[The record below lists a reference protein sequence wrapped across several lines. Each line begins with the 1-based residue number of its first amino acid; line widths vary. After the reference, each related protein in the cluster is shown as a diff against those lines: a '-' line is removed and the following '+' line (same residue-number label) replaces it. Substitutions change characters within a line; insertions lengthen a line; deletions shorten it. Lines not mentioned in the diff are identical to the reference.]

1 MQFTNSLSRKKEDF
15 KPLKDLEVGIYSC
28 GPTVYHTASIGNF
41 RAFLFADFVHRL
53 FEFDGYKIKHVMNI
67 TDVGHL
73 TDDGSDGD
81 DKMEKAAAKEGKT
94 AWDIAEFYTNQFLT
108 DMDRLNIKRPDVMP
122 KATDHIEQQIKMVG
136 ELEGNGYTYKT
147 SDGIYFDTSK
157 LDDYGKLSNQKLED
171 KEEGARVQVNK
182 EKKNSSDFALWKF
195 SKEGEK
201 RQMEWESPWGVGFP
215 GWHIEC
221 SAMSIE
227 YLGSP
232 FDIHTGGM
240 DLGPVHHEN
249 EIAQTQGVYKNNQ
262 SNYWLHNEFILID
275 GGKMSKSL
283 NNVYSI
289 DDLIERGIDPLAFRY
304 FTLGAH
310 YRSPINFTWEAVDAA
325 QNALNNL
332 RDAIWMHFAAP
343 TESDNI
349 AIQRFRDKLHDDLDT
364 PGALAVLWDVAKDKE
379 MNWSTKL
386 ATLFEMDGFLGFNLD
401 GELRAAQEAGAREDV
416 QAILDK
422 RKDARAQK
430 DFDASDSLRDEL
442 KALGLVVEDHPKGQ
456 LLRPV
461 R

>member
-1 MQFTNSLSRKKEDF
+1 
-15 KPLKDLEVGIYSC
+15 
-28 GPTVYHTASIGNF
+28 
-41 RAFLFADFVHRL
+41 
-53 FEFDGYKIKHVMNI
+53 
-67 TDVGHL
+67 
-73 TDDGSDGD
+73 
-81 DKMEKAAAKEGKT
+81 
-94 AWDIAEFYTNQFLT
+94 
-108 DMDRLNIKRPDVMP
+108 
-122 KATDHIEQQIKMVG
+122 
-136 ELEGNGYTYKT
+136 
-147 SDGIYFDTSK
+147 
-157 LDDYGKLSNQKLED
+157 
-171 KEEGARVQVNK
+171 
-182 EKKNSSDFALWKF
+182 
-195 SKEGEK
+195 
-201 RQMEWESPWGVGFP
+201 
-215 GWHIEC
+215 
-221 SAMSIE
+221 
-227 YLGSP
+227 
-232 FDIHTGGM
+232 
-240 DLGPVHHEN
+240 
-249 EIAQTQGVYKNNQ
+249 
-262 SNYWLHNEFILID
+262 
-275 GGKMSKSL
+275 MSKSL